1 MLLTQRYGV
10 QGWGFIRFLSPHSKG
25 DLGVRKP
32 ILLFTVVVSAL
43 LGACVAAFA
52 QGRPPGGQGPPGSY
66 VVVLD
71 DGVSDPGRAA
81 DAMARRYGLG
91 VGFVYRNAIKGF
103 SAMIP
108 NDRVAEVRGASS
120 VDYVERN
127 GTVRATAQV
136 LPWGI
141 DRVDADA
148 SSTEAGNGSGTIS
161 NVNVYIIDTGL
172 DAGHAD
178 LNVTQNVN
186 FANGPNTDCNGHGT
200 HVAGTVAAKDNTAD
214 VVGVAPGAPLTGV
227 KVLGDDASGCNKFGS
242 TSVIIKGVDWVT
254 ANAQRPAVA
263 NMSLDNTASRA
274 LDDAVRNS
282 AASGVFYSI
291 AAGNAAESA
300 CNWSPA
306 RAGLANR
313 DTNGDGVI
321 NYNDSNGIVTTAATD
336 ITDAEASFS
345 NYGKCVD
352 IWAPGVRV
360 RSTLLGG
367 GITNGSGTSMAAPHV
382 AGGGTLYL
390 SAHAGSTPT
399 AIERALKA
407 AAVKPGTK
415 SKDGRAV
422 LLENVG
428 GF

>member
-1 MLLTQRYGV
+1 M
-10 QGWGFIRFLSPHSKG
+10 
-25 DLGVRKP
+25 RKSIP
-32 ILLFTVVVSAL
+32 VVTVVVLAL
-43 LGACVAAFA
+43 LVACGAVLA
-52 QGRPPGGQGPPGSY
+52 QARPPGGGQQGPQRY
-66 VVVLD
+66 VVVLE

-91 VGFVYRNAIKGF
+91 VGFVYGHALKGF
-103 SAMIP
+103 SATIP
-108 NDRVAEVRGASS
+108 EARLETVRSEARVA
-120 VDYVERN
+120 YVEHD
-127 GTVRATAQV
+127 GTAHATVQT

-148 SSTEAGNGSGTIS
+148 SSTEAGNGFGAIP
-161 NVNVYIIDTGL
+161 NVNVYIIDTGIY
-172 DAGHAD
+172 AGHAD
-178 LNVTQNVN
+178 LNVTRNVN
-186 FANGPNTDCNGHGT
+186 FANGPSSDCNGHGT

-227 KVLGDDASGCNKFGS
+227 KVLGNNASGCNIYGY

-291 AAGNAAESA
+291 AAGNAAEPA

-306 RAGLANR
+306 RAGLAKR
-313 DTNGDGVI
+313 DTNSDGVVDH
-321 NYNDSNGIVTTAATD
+321 NDSNGIVTTAATD
-336 ITDAEASFS
+336 TTDAEASFS

-352 IWAPGVRV
+352 IWAPGVGIP
-360 RSTLLGG
+360 STLLGG
-367 GITNGSGTSMAAPHV
+367 GTTTKSGTSMATPHTS
-382 AGGGTLYL
+382 GGAALYL
-390 SAHAGSTPT
+390 SAHTGSTPT
-399 AIERALKA
+399 AVERALKA
-407 AAVKPGTK
+407 VAAKPGTN

-422 LLENVG
+422 LLEYVG

>member
-1 MLLTQRYGV
+1 V
-10 QGWGFIRFLSPHSKG
+10 K
-25 DLGVRKP
+25 KP
-32 ILLFTVVVSAL
+32 FVLFTVVVSAL
-43 LGACVAAFA
+43 LVACGAVLA
-52 QGRPPGGQGPPGSY
+52 QARPPAGQGPPQGY
-66 VVVLD
+66 IVVLE

-81 DAMARRYGLG
+81 DAMARRYSLG
-91 VGFVYRNAIKGF
+91 VGFVYNHAIKGF
-103 SAMIP
+103 SAVIP

-120 VDYVERN
+120 VDYVERD

-141 DRVDADA
+141 DRVDADD
-148 SSTEAGNGSGTIS
+148 SSSQAGNGSGTIS
-161 NVNVYIIDTGL
+161 NVNAYIIDTGI
-172 DAGHAD
+172 DAGNAD

-186 FANGPNTDCNGHGT
+186 FAGGPSTDCHGHGT
-200 HVAGTVAAKDNTAD
+200 HVAGTVAAKDNAAE

-227 KVLGDDASGCNKFGS
+227 KVLGNDASHCNKLGD
-242 TSVIIKGVDWVT
+242 TSVVIEGVDWVT
-254 ANAQRPAVA
+254 ANAAGPAVA
-263 NMSLDNTASRA
+263 NMSIGVPTSRA

-291 AAGNAAESA
+291 AASNAAEPA

-306 RAGLANR
+306 RAGLAKS
-313 DTNGDGVI
+313 DTNGDGVVD
-321 NYNDSNGIVTTAATD
+321 YNDSNGIVTTAATD

-352 IWAPGVRV
+352 IWAPGVKV

-367 GITNGSGTSMAAPHV
+367 GLTNMSGTSMSAPHV
-382 AGGGTLYL
+382 AGGGALYL
-390 SAHAGSTPT
+390 STHAGSTPT
-399 AIERALKA
+399 VIEQALKA

-415 SKDGRAV
+415 SKNGRAV

>member
-1 MLLTQRYGV
+1 M
-10 QGWGFIRFLSPHSKG
+10 
-25 DLGVRKP
+25 RKP
-32 ILLFTVVVSAL
+32 FLLFAVVVSAML
-43 LGACVAAFA
+43 VACGAALVQA
-52 QGRPPGGQGPPGSY
+52 RTPGSQGPPQRY
-66 VVVLD
+66 IVVLN

-91 VGFVYRNAIKGF
+91 VGLVYSNAIKGF
-103 SAMIP
+103 SAVIP
-108 NDRVAEVRGASS
+108 NGRVAEVQGASS
-120 VDYVERN
+120 VDYLERD
-127 GTVRATAQV
+127 GTAHATAQV

-141 DRVDADA
+141 DRVDADE
-148 SSTEAGNGSGTIS
+148 SSTQAGNGSGTIS
-161 NVNVYIIDTGL
+161 NVNAYIIDTGI
-172 DAGHAD
+172 DAGNAD
-178 LNVTQNVN
+178 LNVTQTVN
-186 FANGPNTDCNGHGT
+186 FANGPSTDCNGHGT

-254 ANAQRPAVA
+254 ANAATPAVA
-263 NMSLDNTASRA
+263 NMSIGVPPSRA

-306 RAGLANR
+306 RAGLAKR
-313 DTNGDGVI
+313 DTNGDGVVD
-321 NYNDSNGIVTTAATD
+321 YNDSNGIITTAATD

-352 IWAPGVRV
+352 IWAPGVKV

-367 GITNGSGTSMAAPHV
+367 GITNKSGTSMSAPHV
-382 AGGGTLYL
+382 AGGGALYL
-390 SAHAGSTPT
+390 SANAGSTPT

-407 AAVKPGTK
+407 AAVNPGTK

>member
-1 MLLTQRYGV
+1 VREPFLLV
-10 QGWGFIRFLSPHSKG
+10 
-25 DLGVRKP
+25 
-32 ILLFTVVVSAL
+32 TVVVSAL
-43 LGACVAAFA
+43 LVACGTVLA
-52 QGRPPGGQGPPGSY
+52 QARPPGGQGPERY
-66 VVVLD
+66 IVVLD
-71 DGVSDPGRAA
+71 EGVSDPGRAA

-91 VGFVYRNAIKGF
+91 VGFVYNHALKGF
-103 SAMIP
+103 SAVIP
-108 NDRVAEVRGASS
+108 NDRVAEVRGESS
-120 VDYVERN
+120 VDYLERD
-127 GTVRATAQV
+127 GTAHATAQV

-141 DRVDADA
+141 DRVDADQ
-148 SSTEAGNGSGTIS
+148 SSTQAGNGSGTVS
-161 NVNVYIIDTGL
+161 NVNVYIIDTGI
-172 DAGHAD
+172 DTGHAD

-186 FANGPNTDCNGHGT
+186 FAGGPSTDCHGHGT

-227 KVLGDDASGCNKFGS
+227 KVLGNDASHCNKLGD
-242 TSVIIKGVDWVT
+242 TSVVIKGVDWVT
-254 ANAQRPAVA
+254 ANAAMPAVA
-263 NMSLDNTASRA
+263 NMSIGVPTSRA

-291 AAGNAAESA
+291 AACNAAEPA

-306 RAGLANR
+306 RAGLARR
-313 DTNGDGVI
+313 DTNGDGVVD
-321 NYNDSNGIVTTAATD
+321 YNDSNGIVTTAATD

-352 IWAPGVRV
+352 IWAPGVKV

-367 GITNGSGTSMAAPHV
+367 GLTNKSGTSMSAPHV
-382 AGGGTLYL
+382 AGGAALYL
-390 SAHAGSTPT
+390 STHAGSSPT
-399 AIERALKA
+399 AVERALKA
-407 AAVKPGTK
+407 AEVIPGTK